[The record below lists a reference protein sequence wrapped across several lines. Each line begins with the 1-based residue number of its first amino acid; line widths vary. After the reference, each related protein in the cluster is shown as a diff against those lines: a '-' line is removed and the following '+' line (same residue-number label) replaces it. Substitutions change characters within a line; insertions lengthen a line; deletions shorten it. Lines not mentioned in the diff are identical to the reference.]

1 MLALCAQYILQPIP
15 LILTVVPPIV
25 IFLISRRYVWFSIP
39 LTALVE
45 LVINWGN
52 FCYYESR
59 GLMIAFTLMQLAVM
73 AALILLLKAAVPKRK
88 Q

>member
-1 MLALCAQYILQPIP
+1 MLALFAQYLLQPIP

-25 IFLISRRYVWFSIP
+25 IFLIARRYVWLSIL

-52 FCYYESR
+52 FCYCESR
-59 GLMIAFTLMQLAVM
+59 GLMIVFTLMQLAVM
-73 AALILLLKAAVPKRK
+73 AAIILLLKAVVPKRK

>member
-1 MLALCAQYILQPIP
+1 MLALFAQYVLQPIP

-25 IFLISRRYVWFSIP
+25 IFLIARRYVWLSIL

-52 FCYYESR
+52 FCYYE
-59 GLMIAFTLMQLAVM
+59 
-73 AALILLLKAAVPKRK
+73 
-88 Q
+88 

>member
-1 MLALCAQYILQPIP
+1 MLALFAQYLLQPIT

-25 IFLISRRYVWFSIP
+25 IFLIARRYVWLSIL

-59 GLMIAFTLMQLAVM
+59 GLMIVFTLMQLAVM
-73 AALILLLKAAVPKRK
+73 AAIILLLKAVVPKRK

>member
-1 MLALCAQYILQPIP
+1 MLALFAQYLLQPIP
-15 LILTVVPPIV
+15 LILTVVPPVV
-25 IFLISRRYVWFSIP
+25 IFLIARRYVWLSIL
-39 LTALVE
+39 LTARVE

-59 GLMIAFTLMQLAVM
+59 GLMIVFTLMQLAVM
-73 AALILLLKAAVPKRK
+73 AAIILLLKAVVPKRK